1 LLKQEVAMNIVYNS
15 EHFSVLAYPE
25 QGFEL
30 LDKTGRRSLFLHGVL
45 ATCFS
50 AALERIPDE
59 ERTEEA
65 IDSLLDHY
73 CAGSARPIMIH

>member
-1 LLKQEVAMNIVYNS
+1 MNVVYNS

-30 LDKTGRRSLFLHGVL
+30 LDKTGRRSLFLHGIS
-45 ATCFS
+45 ARCFS
-50 AALERIPDE
+50 NALESIPDE

-65 IDSLLDHY
+65 IDSLLHDY
-73 CAGSARPIMIH
+73 CAGSASPIMIH

>member
-1 LLKQEVAMNIVYNS
+1 MNVVYNS

-30 LDKTGRRSLFLHGVL
+30 LDKSARRSLFLHGVH
-45 ATCFS
+45 ASCFS
-50 AALERIPDE
+50 AALEMIPDE

-65 IDSLLDHY
+65 IDSLLDNY
-73 CAGSARPIMIH
+73 CAGSASPIMIH